1 MSIQVISLT
10 EHSFCFSRDDAC
22 SVLVTTSSKHLSV
35 SRAHFCTENSI
46 LIQYYGRKKV
56 CWVSL
61 KLLPFPKLY
70 PAKYFLFFSTLL
82 SCCLVSC
89 WVRPIIGIIKR
100 LKQKKKKNV
109 WEGEGIIPSHTWL
122 LVPPMSQ
129 VRGPPP
135 SMGQNSGILSPPLSP
150 SVLGMIMVSLCSWSL
165 HVSPS
170 HVSFLRLAHAS
181 MT

>member
-100 LKQKKKKNV
+100 LKQKKKMCEKV
-109 WEGEGIIPSHTWL
+109 KELSLHT
-122 LVPPMSQ
+122 P
-129 VRGPPP
+129 G
-135 SMGQNSGILSPPLSP
+135 
-150 SVLGMIMVSLCSWSL
+150 CWSL
-165 HVSPS
+165 PC
-170 HVSFLRLAHAS
+170 LRWEAPRLPWDRIQEYCPHPFPLLS
-181 MT
+181 

>member
-100 LKQKKKKNV
+100 LKQKKK
-109 WEGEGIIPSHTWL
+109 IC
-122 LVPPMSQ
+122 
-129 VRGPPP
+129 VRRWRNYPFTHLAAG
-135 SMGQNSGILSPPLSP
+135 
-150 SVLGMIMVSLCSWSL
+150 
-165 HVSPS
+165 PS
-170 HVSFLRLAHAS
+170 HVSGERPPAFHGTEFRNTVPTPFPFCPRDDNGFTLLLVSACVTIPR
-181 MT
+181 